1 MSKLSWLYRLTRSL
15 RDLEVLSSGR
25 PDKIAKRLVNKA
37 IGRSIVR
44 RLWWK

>member
-1 MSKLSWLYRLTRSL
+1 MSSVSWLYKLARML
-15 RDLEVLSSGR
+15 RDITVLVSGR

-44 RLWWK
+44 RLWWR